1 MRVSLKNKV
10 LAAQPSLQGTYCL
23 SKAKFHG
30 VDSWT
35 SFKDK
40 KSIWAYP
47 KKKARLHILGQP
59 LHGFQIAS
67 LGNIH
72 LCVYILRIL

>member
-30 VDSWT
+30 VESWT

-47 KKKARLHILGQP
+47 KKKAKL
-59 LHGFQIAS
+59 
-67 LGNIH
+67 
-72 LCVYILRIL
+72 YIFS